1 MNRWA
6 IWRFASAVLQAEH
19 VRDGAEC
26 TQSSFSRRR
35 TSRPCGASPLQHC
48 RQKTRSTK
56 PVGLNHRFLDVARA
70 RCAGTWLRNMP
81 SMKSRTQA
89 FCLCPALFVCAKR
102 SASMRDAWSRWLRGA
117 GRGWRSR
124 ARTGSRRHS
133 MGDVVSGGGE
143 TASFGADPYTNTR
156 RCRVRNLCEVSRTFA
171 SHVTF
176 CPPDPC
182 IG

>member
-19 VRDGAEC
+19 VRDGAEW

-35 TSRPCGASPLQHC
+35 TSRPCGASPLRNR
-48 RQKTRSTK
+48 RQKTCSTK

-133 MGDVVSGGGE
+133 IAVVVSGCGE
-143 TASFGADPYTNTR
+143 ATSFGAEPYANTR
-156 RCRVRNLCEVSRTFA
+156 RHRVRNLCEPS
-171 SHVTF
+171 
-176 CPPDPC
+176 
-182 IG
+182 